1 LQDVYSIVLFYHLK
15 HLKMEIL
22 VILLIGGLAGWL
34 GSVIYQGSGL
44 GLLGNI
50 VVGIIGSFVGYWLLG
65 KLGVSLGTGLLGA
78 IITGAIGAIVVLV
91 ILNLIMRGRA

>member
-1 LQDVYSIVLFYHLK
+1 
-15 HLKMEIL
+15 MEIL

-34 GSVIYQGSGL
+34 GSTIYQGSGL

-65 KLGVSLGTGLLGA
+65 KLGVSLGSGWVGA
-78 IITGAIGAIVVLV
+78 ILTGAIGAIVILVL
-91 ILNLIMRGRA
+91 INLVVRRTP